1 MKKDLSTEIHKL
13 LKLRYKNRKDI
24 TYIKVVNLDNT
35 YRIYFT
41 IQLKPGDTRYSW
53 SIYNKTISSWDI
65 KYMLKSVFNI
75 KVGYVTV
82 INNFD
87 EYKHWDDGI
96 Y

>member
-24 TYIKVVNLDNT
+24 TYIKVVNLDNI
-35 YRIYFT
+35 YRIHFT
-41 IQLKPGDTRYSW
+41 IQLERGYTRYSL
-53 SIYNKTISSWDI
+53 SADKTISSWDI
-65 KYMLKSVFNI
+65 KYLLKSVFNI

-87 EYKHWDDGI
+87 EYKHWDDCI

>member
-13 LKLRYKNRKDI
+13 LTIRYKDRKDI
-24 TYIKVVNLDNT
+24 TYIKVINLDNT
-35 YRIYFT
+35 YRIHFT
-41 IQLKPGDTRYSW
+41 IQLKPGDKRYSW
-53 SIYNKTISSWDI
+53 SVYNKTISSWDI

-75 KVGYVTV
+75 YAGYVTV
-82 INNFD
+82 INNFN